1 MFGADEDNADSADD
15 LATLLRVIEASPPLV
30 PLPASHAHVDAL
42 AVISALSAASASP
55 LLSPA
60 AAGAARAPEWLV
72 QLEHM
77 DEDQLLADTEALLND
92 GAVHQAHQNVLDD
105 ALLAHIDLDL
115 DGSSGSRSGSH
126 SGSDSAAQSI
136 KKQQKKKKVKSTAR
150 EATSNAKR
158 ARQSALAAK
167 RRNAYRQRMKQEL
180 HDLRTE
186 SAELSAKL
194 KVIQEESEVPGK
206 LRRYRGDSDVS
217 TSSSSPTS
225 VLVAPGWKGIAV
237 RQMEG
242 RLEAEAL
249 NRELRTQVSMNRALI
264 QHISN
269 ALRLRINAVDAHR
282 RRSLALAHQKRV
294 RLEES
299 DSRLF
304 NTFLREVDDMYLKT
318 DGVFRDCERLFKT
331 DEPLTSNYRRKWDRE
346 TNSECVEFVDTIVV
360 PFGFRKAPSAL
371 WRAMPVI
378 FGKEAKPTIVAVGD
392 PETTLAM
399 KYHFIYYH
407 DEERTPFQCC
417 MLMKRYEE
425 RDRSVF
431 VWRALSEGEGAVS
444 AVQSVETGWCV
455 VRPSPNGAAPTVFQ
469 FCTRVWPVHPP
480 TTTVSENKDFGEE
493 VEHLVDLMMRSSED
507 ETVDMARA
515 IENVLLEDTVAARDD
530 GAAAAA
536 P

>member
-1 MFGADEDNADSADD
+1 MMAMPSKASLLDSPGHGNMFGADEDTADSEAD
-15 LATLLRVIEASPPLV
+15 LAALLRVIEASPPLLAAPGPLQAVNELLAMPSDVAVPRVPCV
-30 PLPASHAHVDAL
+30 PLAAEASWLAQLDDVLDA
-42 AVISALSAASASP
+42 
-55 LLSPA
+55 
-60 AAGAARAPEWLV
+60 
-72 QLEHM
+72 
-77 DEDQLLADTEALLND
+77 EALLMHGG
-92 GAVHQAHQNVLDD
+92 GALDH
-105 ALLAHIDLDL
+105 LELEVE
-115 DGSSGSRSGSH
+115 GSSSATGSISGSI
-126 SGSDSAAQSI
+126 SGSDSHKSV
-136 KKQQKKKKVKSTAR
+136 KKARSRKKPAKDKDLGAKK
-150 EATSNAKR
+150 

-167 RRNAYRQRMKQEL
+167 RRNAYRQRVKKEL
-180 HDLRTE
+180 LGLRE
-186 SAELSAKL
+186 QNSELSAKL
-194 KVIQEESEVPGK
+194 KTMQEETEVTGK
-206 LRRYRGDSDVS
+206 LRRLREDSHHQVDKAGTSPPS
-217 TSSSSPTS
+217 TSSA
-225 VLVAPGWKGIAV
+225 LVAPGWKGIAV

-269 ALRLRINAVDAHR
+269 ALRLRMNAVDAHR
-282 RRSLALAHQKRV
+282 RRSIALSHQKRV

-304 NTFLREVDDMYLKT
+304 HTFLREVDGVYRKT
-318 DGVFRDCERLFKT
+318 DEVFRDCERLFKT

-360 PFGFRKAPSAL
+360 PFGFRKAPNAL
-371 WRAMPVI
+371 WRAMPKI

-392 PETTLAM
+392 PGTTLAM

-417 MLMKRYEE
+417 MLMKRYDEPN
-425 RDRSVF
+425 RSVF
-431 VWRALSEGEGAVS
+431 VWRALSEGEGDVS

-455 VRPSPNGAAPTVFQ
+455 VKPSPSGAAPTIFQ
-469 FCTRVWPVHPP
+469 FCTRVWPVRPP
-480 TTTVSENKDFGEE
+480 AAISENANYGQE

-530 GAAAAA
+530 GTSVAL
-536 P
+536 